1 MERGFDPKIVPSIPD
16 EEIWEDEDEEESSEE
31 IDEQGRVSM
40 LEAMYQ
46 LQMMLL
52 DLEFWKLVLEMYIR
66 FNW

>member
-1 MERGFDPKIVPSIPD
+1 
-16 EEIWEDEDEEESSEE
+16 
-31 IDEQGRVSM
+31 M

>member
-16 EEIWEDEDEEESSEE
+16 EEIWEDEDEEESGEE

-46 LQMMLL
+46 LQIMLL

>member
-16 EEIWEDEDEEESSEE
+16 EEIWEDEDEEESGEE